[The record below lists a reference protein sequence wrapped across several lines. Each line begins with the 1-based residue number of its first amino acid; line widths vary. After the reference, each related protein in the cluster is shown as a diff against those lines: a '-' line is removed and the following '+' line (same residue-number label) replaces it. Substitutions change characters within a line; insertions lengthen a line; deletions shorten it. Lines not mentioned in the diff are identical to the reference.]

1 MKQAIEA
8 YLAVRRAS
16 GFELK
21 NDDYLLHSFARFAAE
36 RGESWGRPATAV
48 AWAAQSTSVVQ
59 RDVRLKCVCRFVR
72 FIRLEEAGHE
82 LPPAGH
88 FACQKPRRLPYL
100 YTDTELERLIE
111 AALQLGPPGALRPDT
126 YATLIALLSA
136 TGLRISEALGLRFGD
151 VSSESLLIR
160 ESKFQKTRLVPLHET
175 VAVGLERYF
184 KRRRQFATDHDRL
197 FITDTGRP
205 LSYAAVYPTFQKL
218 LRAAK
223 LWPAPGK
230 PRPHLH
236 DLRHRFA
243 ARALQTAAQSAGSPS
258 QHMLAL
264 ATYMGH
270 VSIASTQYYLRF
282 LEPLA
287 GAASERFAACYGDLV
302 TPAPRERAP

>member
-1 MKQAIEA
+1 MRQAIVA
-8 YLAVRRAS
+8 YLAVRHTS

-21 NDDYLLHSFARFAAE
+21 KDDYLLHSFARFAAE
-36 RGESWGRPATAV
+36 RGESRVCAATAV
-48 AWAAQSTSVVQ
+48 AWAARSTSVAQ
-59 RDVRLKCVCRFVR
+59 RDVRLKTVCRFAR
-72 FIRLEEAGHE
+72 FVRLEDEGHE

-88 FACQKPRRLPYL
+88 FACHKTRRLPYL
-100 YTDTELERLIE
+100 YSDAELERLIE

-160 ESKFQKTRLVPLHET
+160 GTKFGKSRLVPLHET

-184 KRRRQFATDHDRL
+184 KRRRQFATDHDRV
-197 FITDTGRP
+197 FITDAGQP
-205 LSYAAVYPTFQKL
+205 LSYGAVYPTFQKL
-218 LRAAK
+218 LREAK
-223 LWPAPGK
+223 LWPASGK

-243 ARALQTAAQSAGSPS
+243 VRALESAAQSPGSPS

-270 VSIASTQYYLRF
+270 VNINATYWYLEATPELLRGIATACEAF
-282 LEPLA
+282 C
-287 GAASERFAACYGDLV
+287 ERRP
-302 TPAPRERAP
+302 T

>member
-1 MKQAIEA
+1 M
-8 YLAVRRAS
+8 
-16 GFELK
+16 
-21 NDDYLLHSFARFAAE
+21 
-36 RGESWGRPATAV
+36 
-48 AWAAQSTSVVQ
+48 VQ
-59 RDVRLKCVCRFVR
+59 RDVRLKCVCRFAR
-72 FIRLEEAGHE
+72 FVRLEDEGHE

-88 FACQKPRRLPYL
+88 FACHKPRRLPYL

-111 AALQLGPPGALRPDT
+111 AALQLGPPGTLRSDT

-151 VSSESLLIR
+151 VSPEGLLIR
-160 ESKFQKTRLVPLHET
+160 ETKFRKSRLVPLHET
-175 VAVGLERYF
+175 VAVGLARYF
-184 KRRRQFATDHDRL
+184 KRRRQFATDHDGV
-197 FITDTGRP
+197 FITDQGQRLP
-205 LSYAAVYPTFQKL
+205 YAAVHRTFQKL

-243 ARALQTAAQSAGSPS
+243 AHALETAAQSPGSPS

-270 VSIASTQYYLRF
+270 ANINDTYWYLEATPQLLRGIATACEAF
-282 LEPLA
+282 C
-287 GAASERFAACYGDLV
+287 ER
-302 TPAPRERAP
+302 TPS

>member
-1 MKQAIEA
+1 MRQAIEA
-8 YLAVRRAS
+8 YLAVRRTS
-16 GFELK
+16 GFELA

-36 RGESWGRPATAV
+36 RGESRVCAPTAV

-59 RDVRLKCVCRFVR
+59 RDVRLKTVCRFAR
-72 FIRLEEAGHE
+72 FVRLEDKGHE
-82 LPPAGH
+82 LPPARC
-88 FACQKPRRLPYL
+88 FACHKTRRLPYL

-136 TGLRISEALGLRFGD
+136 TGLRISEALDLRFGD
-151 VSSESLLIR
+151 VSSDSLLIR
-160 ESKFQKTRLVPLHET
+160 ESKFHKSRLVPLHET
-175 VAVGLERYF
+175 VALGLERYF
-184 KRRRQFATDHDRL
+184 KRRRQFGTDHDRV
-197 FITDTGRP
+197 FITDLGQP

-243 ARALQTAAQSAGSPS
+243 ARALETAAQSAGSPS

-270 VSIASTQYYLRF
+270 VNINATYWYLQATPQLLRGIATACEAF
-282 LEPLA
+282 C
-287 GAASERFAACYGDLV
+287 ERRP
-302 TPAPRERAP
+302 T

>member
-1 MKQAIEA
+1 MRQAIDA
-8 YLAVRRAS
+8 YLAVRRTS

-21 NDDYLLHSFARFAAE
+21 NDDYLLHSYARFAAE
-36 RGESWGRPATAV
+36 RGESRVRTATAI
-48 AWAAQSTSVVQ
+48 AWAARSTSVVQ
-59 RDVRLKCVCRFVR
+59 RDVRLKCVCRFAR
-72 FIRLEEAGHE
+72 FVRLEDAGHE

-88 FACQKPRRLPYL
+88 FAPHKTRRLPYL
-100 YTDTELERLIE
+100 YTDSELECLIK

-136 TGLRISEALGLRFGD
+136 TGLRISEALGLRFSD
-151 VSSESLLIR
+151 VSPESLLIR
-160 ESKFQKTRLVPLHET
+160 ETKFHKSRLVPLHET
-175 VAVGLERYF
+175 VALGLERYF
-184 KRRRQFATDHDRL
+184 KRRRQFATDHERL
-197 FITDTGRP
+197 FITDAGRP

-218 LRAAK
+218 LGAAK

-243 ARALQTAAQSAGSPS
+243 ARALETAAQSAGSPS

-270 VSIASTQYYLRF
+270 VNINATYWYLQATPQLLRGIATVCEAF
-282 LEPLA
+282 C
-287 GAASERFAACYGDLV
+287 ERTL
-302 TPAPRERAP
+302 T